1 MEIWK
6 DISGYETLYMVSSYG
21 KVKSLERI
29 DNNNHPIKE
38 KILTQQKDKYGYL
51 RVTLCKN
58 GKQKNYRVN
67 RLVGLHFIPIP
78 ERLKNIPIDKL
89 DVGHLK
95 PLPDGTEDKTA
106 NEVWNLAWMSKSE
119 NDNFGTRNERIGET
133 KKGMKLSEE
142 TKNKM
147 KNHPNKSKIILQID
161 LNGNIIADFPSLCEV
176 QRQLGYERA
185 SVSRCCLGKQKTSY
199 GYKWEYKNG

>member
-6 DISGYETLYMVSSYG
+6 EIRGYDGLYQISNWGR
-21 KVKSLERI
+21 VKSLERI

-38 KILTQQKDKYGYL
+38 KILTPQKNKYGYYKIIL
-51 RVTLCKN
+51 SKN
-58 GKQKNYRVN
+58 GKQKSFQIHRLVYETFVGEIPDGMQCNHINEIKTDN
-67 RLVGLHFIPIP
+67 RL
-78 ERLKNIPIDKL
+78 E
-89 DVGHLK
+89 
-95 PLPDGTEDKTA
+95 
-106 NEVWNLAWMSKSE
+106 NLNLMSPKE
-119 NDNFGTRNERIGET
+119 NSNWGTRNERIGET

-176 QRQLGYERA
+176 ERQFGYERA

-199 GYKWEYKNG
+199 GYKWRYKNG

>member
-1 MEIWK
+1 MQCNHINEKK
-6 DISGYETLYMVSSYG
+6 D
-21 KVKSLERI
+21 
-29 DNNNHPIKE
+29 D
-38 KILTQQKDKYGYL
+38 
-51 RVTLCKN
+51 
-58 GKQKNYRVN
+58 N
-67 RLVGLHFIPIP
+67 RL
-78 ERLKNIPIDKL
+78 E
-89 DVGHLK
+89 
-95 PLPDGTEDKTA
+95 
-106 NEVWNLAWMSKSE
+106 NLNLMTPKE
-119 NDNFGTRNERIGET
+119 NSNWGTRNERISEA

-199 GYKWEYKNG
+199 GYKWQYKNG

>member
-6 DISGYETLYMVSSYG
+6 DIEGYKGVYMISSNG
-21 KVKSLERI
+21 KVKSLKRI

-38 KILTQQKDKYGYL
+38 KILTPQKNKYGYYKII
-51 RVTLCKN
+51 LCKN
-58 GKQKNYRVN
+58 GKQKSFQIHRLVYETFVGEIPDGMQCNHINEIKTDN
-67 RLVGLHFIPIP
+67 RL
-78 ERLKNIPIDKL
+78 E
-89 DVGHLK
+89 
-95 PLPDGTEDKTA
+95 
-106 NEVWNLAWMSKSE
+106 NLNLMTPKE
-119 NDNFGTRNERIGET
+119 NSNWGTRNERIGET

-199 GYKWEYKNG
+199 GYIWKYKKVS

>member
-6 DISGYETLYMVSSYG
+6 EIRGYDGLYQISNWGR
-21 KVKSLERI
+21 VKSLERI

-38 KILTQQKDKYGYL
+38 KILTPQKNKYGYYKIIL
-51 RVTLCKN
+51 SKN
-58 GKQKNYRVN
+58 GKQKSFQIHRLVYETFVGEIPDGMQCNHINEIKTDN
-67 RLVGLHFIPIP
+67 RL
-78 ERLKNIPIDKL
+78 E
-89 DVGHLK
+89 
-95 PLPDGTEDKTA
+95 
-106 NEVWNLAWMSKSE
+106 NLNLMTSKE
-119 NDNFGTRNERIGET
+119 NSNWGTRNERIGET

-176 QRQLGYERA
+176 ERQFGYERA

-199 GYKWEYKNG
+199 GYKWQYKNG